1 MVMLAIVVLGDVGK
15 RRGESQIWV
24 IVADMVETGCR
35 LGDVVETAWRLAVSR
50 SVGRGV
56 V

>member
-1 MVMLAIVVLGDVGK
+1 MVMLAAVVLGNVG
-15 RRGESQIWV
+15 RWQGESQILV
-24 IVADMVETGCR
+24 IVADMIETGCR